1 MYTGYNHNVR
11 YRGLLFHVQTEDGG
25 ERNPVITTH
34 VFFQG
39 NVVTSRKISYRHIQ
53 FDEAGKEQIKKMM
66 QEQHKAVIKALVK
79 GELDA
84 LEGMKGVIPQEEK
97 DQRPIKSSVYK
108 IFNPEQEKLKDG
120 EKSEKGTEEKSL
132 DEMILDYL
140 NGKKE
145 T

>member
-39 NVVTSRKISYRHIQ
+39 YVVTSRKISYRHIQ